1 MKRLLLIL
9 LLVTLAGCSSPPP
22 LPPLRIAVFSTWATG
37 AVMFL
42 AQEQG
47 LFAKHGVQ
55 VTLLP
60 AADYRET
67 LKLYKENKVDM
78 SFMLLTDAIM
88 FDSEGL
94 STRFVYVTDH
104 SEGADAIVGQP
115 ALNSLDEL
123 RGKKVSFEGFN
134 TFSHLLVLKLLE
146 QAGLK
151 EGDFQSANL
160 EAIEV
165 TNALKDGKID
175 AGHVYTPY
183 ISEAE
188 TKGYKILARS
198 DKVLNLMAEGFVV
211 TADIA
216 KTRHQEVQKIINA
229 LSEAIAWL
237 RHSPDQGVNIM
248 AKQGN
253 VSVTELADTAR
264 NLRMLTLA
272 ENREVFKQNGSLF
285 EGGQKI
291 IDFFYQ
297 KGVLIKIPDLNG
309 VIDDQ
314 FVAATAKHP

>member
-37 AVMFL
+37 AVVFL

-67 LKLYKENKVDM
+67 LKLYKENKVDI

-88 FDSEGL
+88 SESEGL
-94 STRFVYVTDH
+94 PTRFVYVTDH

-115 ALNSLDEL
+115 SLNSLDEL

-165 TNALKDGKID
+165 INALKDGKID

-211 TADIA
+211 TAEIA
-216 KTRHQEVQKIINA
+216 KTRHQEVQKIVNA
-229 LSEAIAWL
+229 LSEAIDWL

-272 ENREVFKQNGSLF
+272 ENQEVFKQNGSLF

-297 KGVLIKIPDLNG
+297 KGVLIKIPDLNEI
-309 VIDDQ
+309 IDDQ
-314 FVAATAKHP
+314 FVATTAKHP